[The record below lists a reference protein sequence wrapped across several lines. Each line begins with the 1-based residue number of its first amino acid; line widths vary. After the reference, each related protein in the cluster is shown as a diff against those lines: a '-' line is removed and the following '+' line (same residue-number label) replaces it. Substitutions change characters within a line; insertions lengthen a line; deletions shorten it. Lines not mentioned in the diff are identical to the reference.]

1 MASDISKNVCKLR
14 TLPCLSTHP
23 HRYPSLIGRFRR
35 SADEP
40 IPYLTF
46 SHYYFIFRISIY
58 SYLIIIFV
66 SIFLNLR
73 IRDRCFVPVTAF
85 VLCRPADQM
94 PDEIREAHR
103 REALARG
110 PNAWRDSGGSPPG
123 GPGMSF
129 RSYFWTHVQ
138 HTGRCSITAL
148 RRTAKS
154 VLFNTTF
161 PSRQEE

>member
-1 MASDISKNVCKLR
+1 MLPTELVHRPFRVCKTSHRSYSVIVGVYYGVGISKNVCKLR

-73 IRDRCFVPVTAF
+73 IRDRCFVSVTAF

-103 REALARG
+103 REAL
-110 PNAWRDSGGSPPG
+110 
-123 GPGMSF
+123 
-129 RSYFWTHVQ
+129 V
-138 HTGRCSITAL
+138 
-148 RRTAKS
+148 
-154 VLFNTTF
+154 
-161 PSRQEE
+161 

>member
-46 SHYYFIFRISIY
+46 SHYYFIFRIPIY
-58 SYLIIIFV
+58 SYHHICINIFK
-66 SIFLNLR
+66 SPYQRSLL
-73 IRDRCFVPVTAF
+73 CFGNCICS
-85 VLCRPADQM
+85 LQ
-94 PDEIREAHR
+94 
-103 REALARG
+103 ARG

-123 GPGMSF
+123 GTGMSL